1 MTLRPCPYCG
11 SEMFINNPTLI
22 CHNHKCEFYG
32 APIPLQ
38 YVEDVHKLRNAI
50 NVALK
55 ILDAA
60 GKLSVPGLDAS
71 YFSSAS
77 DEIKKMIAPPELYFP
92 NPFIKERNK

>member
-11 SEMFINNPTLI
+11 SEMIGNMTSPICRNP
-22 CHNHKCEFYG
+22 KCEFCDI
-32 APIPLQ
+32 PIPLQ
-38 YVEDVHKLRNAI
+38 YVEDMHKLRNAI

-92 NPFIKERNK
+92 NPFIKETNE